1 MLQELIKKE
10 NIVFLDENNPKNAIK
25 SLVKKAK
32 ELGKLGDKDL
42 FETEIF
48 EREAILSTGIGLGIA
63 IPHAKLKGIENIFIL
78 VGVNKRGLDW
88 NSIDEKP
95 VRIVFLIGAPES
107 DQKKYLR
114 ILSKLILLIKN
125 EVRRESIFSASQSQ
139 EVVELFKNF

>member
-125 EVRRESIFSASQSQ
+125 EVRRESIFSANQSQ